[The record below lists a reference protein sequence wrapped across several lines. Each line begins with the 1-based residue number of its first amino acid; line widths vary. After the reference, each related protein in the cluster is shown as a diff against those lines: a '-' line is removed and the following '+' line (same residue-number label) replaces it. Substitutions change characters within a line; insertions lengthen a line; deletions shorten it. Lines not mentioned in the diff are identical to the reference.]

1 MTMPTP
7 DPRQASDRYEEP
19 AVGPAG
25 PSGVSP
31 APEPAPVTVTF
42 SLDTSQLT
50 DGFDRAKE
58 SAIRFDNDRR
68 LLMVIG
74 GLLRSHRKAA
84 GMSQQDL
91 ATRTGFSRSSI
102 ANIEAGRQDTLI
114 TRLVALA
121 EALGVPPTNLLAAGT
136 ADASTIEPLH
146 QLASEVDRL
155 ADENHHLRRVMANA
169 RDALGAP
176 DGE

>member
-1 MTMPTP
+1 MPET
-7 DPRQASDRYEEP
+7 RQASDEYEEP
-19 AVGPAG
+19 TVGPAG

-31 APEPAPVTVTF
+31 APEPAPVTVTIDV
-42 SLDTSQLT
+42 DTSRLT
-50 DGFDRAKE
+50 AAFDRAKE
-58 SAIRFDNDRR
+58 AAIRFDNDRR

-91 ATRTGFSRSSI
+91 ADRTGFSRSSI

-121 EALGVPPTNLLAAGT
+121 EALGVPPTNLLAA
-136 ADASTIEPLH
+136 DASTIEPLH
-146 QLASEVDRL
+146 QLAGEVDRL
-155 ADENHHLRRVMANA
+155 ADENHHLRRVVANA

-176 DGE
+176 DA